1 MLRKSLVLLFCL
13 LPAYLQAQPNFLF
26 ITVDDMNCD
35 SIGAFG
41 CPLEEIT
48 PSIDKLA
55 AESLRF
61 DKAHVVVGNCFPSR
75 NVMFS
80 GRYPHSSG
88 VEGFY
93 PVKPTDF
100 PVLCDLMQQAGYY
113 AAIRGKVSHSTPYQ
127 PYAWD
132 ADLTILPDGSK
143 AHLKDAE
150 SYYTSVKTG
159 IESATE
165 QEKPFF
171 INVNISDPH
180 KPFWKPGDK
189 HPTSRVYTA
198 DEVPVP
204 GYLWDDPI
212 VREEL
217 ALYYSSVR
225 RADDCVGEILRA
237 LEESGKEKD
246 TIVMFLS
253 DHGMPLPF
261 SKTQLYHHSTKTPLI
276 IHWPGVTKAGAVDE
290 AHLVSAVDLLPT
302 WLEIA
307 NIEAPAGLDG
317 KSFVNLIKGQAEEG
331 WDHVYKEYNENSGG
345 QRAPIRAVETHQ
357 FLYLFNPWSD
367 GVRKFKTATQGT
379 ATYRRMKE
387 VAPENSDIAA
397 RLNLFDFRVVEEL
410 YDVSKDPDCLV
421 NLAENPEYQPQI
433 QEMRQNLGA
442 WLEQTNDPAN
452 EAFANRDSPELVE
465 AFMARIEAESAER
478 RANRR
483 KNKKAAAAK
492 NQKQTKKPKD

>member
-1 MLRKSLVLLFCL
+1 MLRKTLVSLICL
-13 LPAYLQAQPNFLF
+13 LPLILQAKPNFLF

-41 CPLEEIT
+41 CPLEDIT
-48 PSIDKLA
+48 PNIDKLA
-55 AESLRF
+55 SQSLRF

-80 GRYPHSSG
+80 GRYPHNSG

-93 PVKPTDF
+93 QVKPTDF
-100 PVLCDLMQQAGYY
+100 PVLCDLMQQGGYY

-132 ADLTILPDGSK
+132 DDLTILPDGSK
-143 AHLKDAE
+143 AHMKDAK
-150 SYYTSVKTG
+150 SYYDSVKTG
-159 IESATE
+159 IEKAES

-171 INVNISDPH
+171 LNVNISDPH
-180 KPFWKPGDK
+180 KPFWHPGDK

-204 GYLWDDPI
+204 GYLWDDPQ

-225 RADDCVGEILRA
+225 RADDCVGEIIRA
-237 LEESGKEKD
+237 LEESGKREN

-276 IHWPGVTKAGAVDE
+276 VNWPGVTSAGSIDD

-302 WLEIA
+302 WLEMA
-307 NIEAPAGLDG
+307 DLEAPDGLDG
-317 KSFVNLIKGQAEEG
+317 RSFVSLIKGQSQEG
-331 WDHVYKEYNENSGG
+331 WDMVYKEYNENSGG
-345 QRAPIRAVETHQ
+345 QRAPMRAVQTHQ

-387 VAPENSDIAA
+387 IAPENAEISA
-397 RLNLFDFRVVEEL
+397 RLNLFDFREVEEL
-410 YDVSKDPDCLV
+410 YDIEKDPDCLV
-421 NLAENPEYQPQI
+421 NLAANPEYKPQL
-433 QEMRQNLGA
+433 QAMRGHLGG
-442 WLEQTNDPAN
+442 WLKETNDPTIQ
-452 EAFANRDSPELVE
+452 AFENRDSPQVVQE
-465 AFMARIEAESAER
+465 FMAKLEAESAER
-478 RANRR
+478 RAERR
-483 KNKKAAAAK
+483 KNKKAAK
-492 NQKQTKKPKD
+492 TPKKKGKASD